1 MVRHEDVF
9 GFFLPEYAWAGQGSP
24 GQKKGKKRLTDI
36 FPKMTKLETVWLR
49 MALKLYRGFDARGFR
64 YLRQDSAAAKSKARP
79 TKQHYWWQYLNGN
92 DPDESFLAIKCI
104 LALIAAK

>member
-1 MVRHEDVF
+1 MVLHEDVF
-9 GFFLPEYAWAGQGSP
+9 GFLLPAYVGQGSP
-24 GQKKGKKRLTDI
+24 GQKKGKKRLTDK

-49 MALKLYRGFDARGFR
+49 MALKLYRNLCPLARGFR
-64 YLRQDSAAAKSKARP
+64 YLREDSAAASSKARP

-92 DPDESFLAIKCI
+92 DPDESFWAIKCI